1 MLNSNLS
8 IDEILETSEMLYD
21 QMLDIRTLTM
31 GISLLNPE
39 LNSKSIDQMC
49 DFLSGLG
56 KRFID
61 AAKEIEE
68 ELGVSIVNKRI
79 SITPITV
86 AFPRFEPKFYVEFAK
101 KLDQTLKDI
110 NIDFLGGFSAFI
122 TKGMS
127 PQDRALFSSLPEILS
142 STERICSSC
151 EAGNS
156 KYGVNVSSIKEV
168 ATMLKETSMATR
180 ESDGVGCA
188 KFVVFAN
195 AVNDNPFMAGAFHG
209 IGEID
214 HSINVGISGP
224 GVIKKVIER
233 NEDNDLLELADHIK
247 RASFK
252 ITRLGEL
259 VGRKAA
265 KILDI
270 RFGSVDLSLAPTP
283 RENDSVAGVLEA
295 IGVPCVGFPG
305 TTGAL
310 ALLTDAVKKGGSMAS
325 SRVGGLSGAFIPVSE
340 DLGMINAVKNG
351 SLCIE
356 KLEAMTAVCS
366 VGLDM
371 IAVPGTTS
379 VDTLSSIILD
389 ELSIGVFTNKTTGVR
404 IIPVPNKKAGDMA
417 YFGGLLGYSPILP
430 IKNVKKSKLI
440 ERGGMIPAPITS
452 LRN

>member
-1 MLNSNLS
+1 
-8 IDEILETSEMLYD
+8 
-21 QMLDIRTLTM
+21 
-31 GISLLNPE
+31 
-39 LNSKSIDQMC
+39 
-49 DFLSGLG
+49 
-56 KRFID
+56 
-61 AAKEIEE
+61 
-68 ELGVSIVNKRI
+68 
-79 SITPITV
+79 TV
-86 AFPRFEPKFYVEFAK
+86 AFPRIEPEYYVEFAK
-101 KLDQTLKDI
+101 EIEKILKEI
-110 NIDFLGGFSAFI
+110 GIDFLGGFSAFI

-127 PQDRALFSSLPEILS
+127 PQDKALLSALPEILS
-142 STERICSSC
+142 STERICASC

-156 KYGVNVSSIKEV
+156 KYGINVSSIKEISL
-168 ATMLKETSMATR
+168 MLKKTSLATS
-180 ESDGVGCA
+180 EKDGVGCT

-209 IGEID
+209 IGEVD

-224 GVIKKVIER
+224 GVIETVVKR
-233 NEDNDLLELADHIK
+233 NENSDLLELAEHIK

-259 VGRKAA
+259 VGRKTA
-265 KILDI
+265 KILNI
-270 RFGSVDLSLAPTP
+270 GFGSVDLSLAPTP
-283 RENDSVAGVLEA
+283 RENDSVAKVLEA
-295 IGVPCVGFPG
+295 MGVPIVGFPG

-310 ALLTDAVKKGGSMAS
+310 AILTDAIKKGGAMAS

-340 DLGMINAVKNG
+340 DLGMIDAVKKG

-379 VDTLSSIILD
+379 VDTISSIILD

-404 IIPVPNKKAGDMA
+404 IIPVPGKKENDIA
-417 YFGGLLGYSPILP
+417 YFGGLLGYTPILP
-430 IKNVKKSKLI
+430 VKNAKKSKLI
-440 ERGGMIPAPITS
+440 ERGGIVPAPITS

>member
-1 MLNSNLS
+1 MFNSNLS

-21 QMLDIRTLTM
+21 QMLDIRTLTL

-39 LNSKSIDQMC
+39 LNLKSTSQIC
-49 DFLSGLG
+49 NFLSDLG
-56 KRFID
+56 KKFVS
-61 AAKEIEE
+61 AAKEVEE

-86 AFPRFEPKFYVEFAK
+86 ALPRSEPEFYVELAK
-101 KLDQTLKDI
+101 EMDQALKEI

-127 PQDRALFSSLPEILS
+127 PQDKVLFSALPKILS
-142 STERICSSC
+142 STERICASC

-156 KYGVNVSSIKEV
+156 KYGINVSSIKEV
-168 ATMLKETSMATR
+168 SIMLKETSLATSER
-180 ESDGVGCA
+180 DGVGCT

-209 IGEID
+209 IGEIN

-224 GVIKKVIER
+224 GVIESVVKR
-233 NEDNDLLELADHIK
+233 NENSDLLELAEHIK

-259 VGRKAA
+259 VGKKTA
-265 KILDI
+265 KILNI

-283 RENDSVAGVLEA
+283 RENDSVAKVLEA
-295 IGVPCVGFPG
+295 IGVPIVGFPG

-310 ALLTDAVKKGGSMAS
+310 AMLTDAVKKGGAMAS

-340 DLGMINAVKNG
+340 DLGMIDAVKKG

-379 VDTLSSIILD
+379 VDTISSIILD

-404 IIPVPNKKAGDMA
+404 IIPVPGKKENDMA
-417 YFGGLLGYSPILP
+417 YFGGLLGYTPILS
-430 IKNVKKSKLI
+430 IKNAKKSKLI
-440 ERGGMIPAPITS
+440 ERGGIIPAPITS

>member
-21 QMLDIRTLTM
+21 QMLDIRTLTL

-39 LNSKSIDQMC
+39 LNLKSTSQIC
-49 DFLSGLG
+49 SFLSDLG
-56 KRFID
+56 KKFIS
-61 AAKEIEE
+61 AAKEVEE

-86 AFPRFEPKFYVEFAK
+86 AFPRIEPEYYVEFAK
-101 KLDQTLKDI
+101 EIEKILKEI
-110 NIDFLGGFSAFI
+110 GIDFLGGFSAFI

-127 PQDRALFSSLPEILS
+127 PQDKALLSALPEILS
-142 STERICSSC
+142 STERICASC

-156 KYGVNVSSIKEV
+156 KYGINVSSIKEISL
-168 ATMLKETSMATR
+168 MLKKTSLATS
-180 ESDGVGCA
+180 EKDGVGCT

-209 IGEID
+209 IGEVD

-224 GVIKKVIER
+224 GVIETVVKR
-233 NEDNDLLELADHIK
+233 NENSDLLELAEHIK

-259 VGRKAA
+259 VGRKTA
-265 KILDI
+265 KILNI
-270 RFGSVDLSLAPTP
+270 GFGSVDLSLAPTP
-283 RENDSVAGVLEA
+283 RENDSVAKVLEA
-295 IGVPCVGFPG
+295 MGVPIVGFPG

-310 ALLTDAVKKGGSMAS
+310 AILTDAIKKGGAMAS

-340 DLGMINAVKNG
+340 DLGMIDAVKKG

-379 VDTLSSIILD
+379 VDTISSIILD

-404 IIPVPNKKAGDMA
+404 IIPVPGKKENDIA
-417 YFGGLLGYSPILP
+417 YFGGLLGYTPILP
-430 IKNVKKSKLI
+430 VKNAKKSKLI
-440 ERGGMIPAPITS
+440 ERGGIVPAPITS